1 MKKRVIVLG
10 VTGQD
15 GSYMV
20 ELLLKKQYEV
30 HGIYRKSATS
40 NTKNINHLLDNA
52 KIYNKKFF
60 LHKGDLIDPI
70 SIFRI
75 ISQVNPLEIYN
86 FADQDHVGWSYEIP
100 IYSFNVTTL
109 SVIQIF
115 EFLKLKGKKIK
126 FFQPLSSNMFGLSNS
141 NKLNENSDLS
151 PNSIYALAKSST
163 YLASKMYH
171 KINNLF
177 ICGAIFF
184 NHESPRRSDEYVTK
198 KIVRA
203 VCEIFNKKKK
213 YIYLGDISAKI
224 DWGYAKEYVEV
235 AWKIMQQKKPDFFV
249 IGTGSNT
256 SVKEFVAECFN
267 YVGLNYK
274 NHLKIDKKLLRPSRT
289 LTLRANTS
297 KAKSKINFKSK
308 TKIKELIK
316 IMMDNELA
324 EYKKHRQ

>member
-1 MKKRVIVLG
+1 MKKKAIILG

-15 GSYMV
+15 GSYMA
-20 ELLLKKQYEV
+20 EFLLKKNYSV

-40 NTKNINHLLDNA
+40 NTKNINHLLNNS
-52 KIYNKKFF
+52 KVFNKKFF

-70 SIFRI
+70 SIFRT
-75 ISQVNPLEIYN
+75 ISLLKPDEIYN

-115 EFLKLKGKKIK
+115 EFLKLNGKKIK
-126 FFQPLSSNMFGLSNS
+126 FFQPLSSNMFGLSNEKS
-141 NKLNENSDLS
+141 LSENSILS
-151 PNSIYALAKSST
+151 PSSVYALAKSST
-163 YLASKMYH
+163 YLAAKMYR
-171 KINNLF
+171 KINKSF

-184 NHESPRRSDEYVTK
+184 NHESPRRSEEYVTK
-198 KIVRA
+198 KIVKS
-203 VCEIFNKKKK
+203 VCEIYKKKKK

-235 AWKIMQQKKPDFFV
+235 AWKIMQQKKPEFFI
-249 IGTGSNT
+249 IGTGTTT
-256 SVKEFVAECFN
+256 SVKEFVIECFK

-274 NHLKIDKKLLRPSRT
+274 NYLKIDKKLLRPSKT

-297 KAKSKINFKSK
+297 KAKSQINFKPK
-308 TKIKELIK
+308 TKIKDLIK
-316 IMMDNELA
+316 IMMDHELSK
-324 EYKKHRQ
+324 YKN